1 MIVFRLLGLILIA
14 IALMFLGA
22 DGIQT
27 LESGEVSIRSLSE
40 AWGLLHQASYDSFTA
55 WSAEA
60 LPGAVQDPVLSTI
73 MAAPAWASF
82 GVLGIIIALIF
93 RRRD

>member
-1 MIVFRLLGLILIA
+1 MIVFRLIGLIFIA
-14 IALMFLGA
+14 IALMLLGA

-40 AWGLLHQASYDSFTA
+40 VWTLLHPSSMESFMA
-55 WSAEA
+55 WSGET
-60 LPGAVQDPVLSTI
+60 LPPVAQDPVLSTI
-73 MAAPAWASF
+73 MGAPSWASF
-82 GVLGIIIALIF
+82 GVIGIIIALLF